1 MSNFAAKKLLIKT
14 VMKRNIQFLAILLA
28 LAMQS
33 IACIAKTMESTPVYL
48 YYTNDDKSKSDGYQ
62 KPSKAPALRNITL
75 SVFWDEEARQLVFSD
90 TSDASITFTVYSE
103 YEEVVSQGS
112 LTLLNNESYYIDLSS
127 VQGGTYT
134 LVIDYNGSIYSG
146 TFEL

>member
-1 MSNFAAKKLLIKT
+1 
-14 VMKRNIQFLAILLA
+14 MKRNIQFLAILLA